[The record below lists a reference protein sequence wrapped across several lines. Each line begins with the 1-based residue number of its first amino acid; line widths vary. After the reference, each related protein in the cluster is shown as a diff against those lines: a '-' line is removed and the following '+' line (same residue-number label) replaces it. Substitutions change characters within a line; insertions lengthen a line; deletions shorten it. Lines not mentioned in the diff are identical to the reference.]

1 MLQKLLQLAK
11 DEGGKAFVMNE
22 TTGEIFC
29 IMPLETYREMKRGVT
44 VIEKTSTESVESVA
58 SLSEEELL
66 RKINREIA
74 IWRDN
79 QKDKAEIILPSYA
92 KATDG
97 RPTKEDRAGVP
108 SFASSYTK
116 VSEDRKAT
124 DGRPEIKSH
133 IAKDFP
139 PAASIAKAPILETEE
154 EFFLE
159 MA

>member
-22 TTGEIFC
+22 ITGEVFC
-29 IMPLETYREMKRGVT
+29 VMPLEVYQLL
-44 VIEKTSTESVESVA
+44 KTSTSKVDKTASDPVA
-58 SLSEEELL
+58 EIGSLSEEELL

-79 QKDKAEIILPSYA
+79 QKDKAEIILPA
-92 KATDG
+92 H
-97 RPTKEDRAGVP
+97 EDRNSV
-108 SFASSYTK
+108 
-116 VSEDRKAT
+116 
-124 DGRPEIKSH
+124 PEIKSK

-139 PAASIAKAPILETEE
+139 KVENISSLQSAPIVKAPILETEE

>member
-1 MLQKLLQLAK
+1 
-11 DEGGKAFVMNE
+11 MNE
-22 TTGEIFC
+22 ITGEVFC
-29 IMPLETYREMKRGVT
+29 VMPLETYREMKRGVT
-44 VIEKTSTESVESVA
+44 VIEKSPTESIESIA

-79 QKDKAEIILPSYA
+79 QKDKAEIILPA
-92 KATDG
+92 H
-97 RPTKEDRAGVP
+97 EDRNSV
-108 SFASSYTK
+108 
-116 VSEDRKAT
+116 
-124 DGRPEIKSH
+124 PEIKSK

-139 PAASIAKAPILETEE
+139 KVENISSLQSAPIVKAPILETEE